1 MWKEKWKLPKG
12 ISKEWLRKDRLVILL
27 LSGVLLMVIAI
38 PINPDDSSATDA
50 GEQELTQA
58 DREKGV
64 VAADYAAYLEQE
76 LEEKLSLIEH
86 AGQVR
91 VMITLKDNGEK
102 IVEKD
107 TESTSEMVEEA
118 DSEGGERTSS
128 KSSVKEVSIYEEGSE
143 EEGFP
148 YVTKEKSP
156 EVSGVLVIAQGGDN
170 AVVVRGITEAI
181 QALFDIDTHKIKVI
195 KGN

>member
-12 ISKEWLRKDRLVILL
+12 IPKEWLHKDRLMILL

-38 PINPDDSSATDA
+38 PINPGYSSEGDGTN
-50 GEQELTQA
+50 
-58 DREKGV
+58 REVTEAYTTEK
-64 VAADYAAYLEQE
+64 AAVSDYASYLEQE

-118 DSEGGERTSS
+118 DSEGGERTSN
-128 KSSVKEVSIYEEGSE
+128 KSSVKEVSIYEDGSE

-156 EVSGVLVIAQGGDN
+156 EISGVLVVAQGGDN